1 MINFQEFINTV
12 LAENPEGIYI
22 ARFEIEIKKRKTE
35 AKKYINAIIYISP
48 DTEEPEVLSEEP
60 INDIGNHLI
69 LGWVDIKE
77 INLTT
82 MTIIANSIKR
92 RYDL

>member
-12 LAENPEGIYI
+12 LSENPEGIYI
-22 ARFEIEIKKRKTE
+22 ARFEIKNKKHNGK
-35 AKKYINAIIYISP
+35 ADKYINAIIYISP
-48 DTEEPEVLSEEP
+48 DTEEPEVISEEP
-60 INDIGNHLI
+60 INDIDTHLI

-77 INLTT
+77 VNLAT
-82 MTIIANSIKR
+82 MAIIANSIRR

>member
-12 LAENPEGIYI
+12 LAENPESIYI
-22 ARFEIEIKKRKTE
+22 ARFEIEKRNNTSTG
-35 AKKYINAIIYISP
+35 KYINAIIYISP

-60 INDIGNHLI
+60 INDIDTHLI
-69 LGWVDIKE
+69 LGWVDIQE
-77 INLTT
+77 FNLAT

>member
-12 LAENPEGIYI
+12 LSENPEGIYI
-22 ARFEIEIKKRKTE
+22 ARFEIVQRNSTNTG
-35 AKKYINAIIYISP
+35 KYINAIIYISP
-48 DTEEPEVLSEEP
+48 DTEEAEVLSEEP
-60 INDIGNHLI
+60 INDIDAHLI

-77 INLTT
+77 INLAT
-82 MTIIANSIKR
+82 MAIVANSKR

>member
-12 LAENPEGIYI
+12 LNENPEGIYI
-22 ARFEIEIKKRKTE
+22 ARFEIVKRDNTNTG
-35 AKKYINAIIYISP
+35 KYINAIIYISP
-48 DTEEPEVLSEEP
+48 DTEEAEVLSEEP
-60 INDIGNHLI
+60 INDIDSHLI

-77 INLTT
+77 INLAT
-82 MTIIANSIKR
+82 MAIVANSKR

>member
-12 LAENPEGIYI
+12 LADNPEGIFI
-22 ARFEIEIKKRKTE
+22 ARFEIVKRDSTSTG
-35 AKKYINAIIYISP
+35 KYINAIIYISP

-77 INLTT
+77 INLAT

>member
-12 LAENPEGIYI
+12 LNDNPEGIYI
-22 ARFEIEIKKRKTE
+22 ARFEVELQKRKGE

-60 INDIGNHLI
+60 INDIDIHLI

-77 INLTT
+77 INLAT
-82 MTIIANSIKR
+82 MTIIANSIRR